1 MEYYSIGKFAKKI
14 RLKPTKE
21 QETQLWKSVGT
32 ARWVYNW
39 TLERQQENYKNGGKF
54 IYDNQLRKEITQLKK
69 QEDYKW
75 LGDVSNNVAK
85 QAVKDAC
92 NAYKRFFKGQSSA
105 PKFKSRR
112 KSNKSFYNDTAKLK
126 TKNKS
131 VLIEKIGWVKTSEQ
145 LPMDIKYLNPR
156 VSYDNKYWYLSVSY
170 EQEFTQPELTDEV
183 IGIDLGI
190 KTLAVCSNGMEFKN
204 INKTAKV
211 RKIEKRLRRLQ
222 RSASRKYEKN
232 KEESRYV
239 KTCNIIKIEKK
250 IQLLHRRLKNIRDN
264 HLHQT
269 TNAIVR
275 TKPGKVVM
283 EDLNAKG
290 MMKNRNLAKAI
301 SQQKFYEFK
310 RQMEYK
316 CEKYGIEFIQVDR
329 FFPSSK
335 LCSNC
340 GQIKK
345 NLKLSDRRY
354 HCDCGL
360 HIDRDLNASLNL
372 ANYGKLVK

>member
-1 MEYYSIGKFAKKI
+1 MIMIISKKI

-21 QETQLWKSVGT
+21 QETQLWKSIGT

-75 LGDVSNNVAK
+75 LGDVSSKVSS

-92 NAYKRFFKGQSSA
+92 NAYKRFFKGQSKF

-112 KSNKSFYNDTAKLK
+112 ISRKSFYNPNDKLK

-131 VLIEKIGWVKTSEQ
+131 VLIEKVGWIKTSEQ

-156 VSYDNKYWYLSVSY
+156 VSYDNKYWYLSVSI
-170 EQEFTQPELTDEV
+170 EEEFTQPELTDEV

-211 RKIEKRLRRLQ
+211 KKIEKHLRRLQ
-222 RSASRKYEKN
+222 RSASRKYEMN
-232 KEESRYV
+232 KEGNRYV

-250 IQLLHRRLKNIRDN
+250 IQLLHRRLSNIRNN

-275 TKPGKVVM
+275 TKPSKVVM
-283 EDLNAKG
+283 EDLNVKG

-372 ANYGKLVK
+372 ANYGKLVN

>member
-1 MEYYSIGKFAKKI
+1 MIMIISKKI

-21 QETQLWKSVGT
+21 QETQLWKSVGI

-54 IYDNQLRKEITQLKK
+54 IYDSQLRKEITQLKK

-75 LGDVSNNVAK
+75 LGDVSNDIAK

-92 NAYKRFFKGQSSA
+92 NSYKRFFKGQSKF
-105 PKFKSRR
+105 PRFKSRR
-112 KSNKSFYNDTAKLK
+112 NSKKSFYNDVTKLK
-126 TKNKS
+126 ANNMYIQ
-131 VLIEKIGWVKTSEQ
+131 LAKIGWVKTSER
-145 LPMDIKYLNPR
+145 LPMNVKYLNPR

-190 KTLAVCSNGMEFKN
+190 KNLAVCSNGMEFKN

-222 RSASRKYEKN
+222 RSASRKYEMN
-232 KEESRYV
+232 KEGNRYA
-239 KTCNIIKIEKK
+239 KTCNIIKIEKQ
-250 IQLLHRRLKNIRDN
+250 IRLLHRRLSNIRNN

-275 TKPGKVVM
+275 TKPSKVVM
-283 EDLNAKG
+283 EDLNVKG
-290 MMKNRNLAKAI
+290 MMKNRNLAKTI

-340 GQIKK
+340 GQINK
-345 NLKLSDRRY
+345 NLKLSDRVY

-360 HIDRDLNASLNL
+360 HIDRDLNASINL
-372 ANYGKLVK
+372 ANYGKSVK